1 MDNETILKLVNAG
14 FTKEE
19 ITKMDAGTENKPE
32 ENKPAGDGAGEDV
45 SKGNADAG
53 AEQSA
58 AGSEHESEITNT
70 IKALTETVAGLSAT
84 VKAMQDANIKGAS
97 TPSANTGDEL
107 KNTID
112 SFIKT
117 L

>member
-14 FTKEE
+14 YTKEE
-19 ITKMDAGTENKPE
+19 IAKMDAGAETKT
-32 ENKPAGDGAGEDV
+32 AGD
-45 SKGNADAG
+45 NAG
-53 AEQSA
+53 AELPKGNED
-58 AGSEHESEITNT
+58 AGEEQGASSTEHESEITST

-84 VKAMQDANIKGAS
+84 VKAMQDANVKGAS
-97 TPSANTGDEL
+97 TPSANGGDEL

>member
-1 MDNETILKLVNAG
+1 MDNETIIKLVNAG

-19 ITKMDAGTENKPE
+19 IAKMDAGAPDES
-32 ENKPAGDGAGEDV
+32 AGDSAGENLP
-45 SKGNADAG
+45 KGNEDAG
-53 AEQSA
+53 EKQGAPSA
-58 AGSEHESEITNT
+58 EHESEIDKT
-70 IKALTETVAGLSAT
+70 IKALTDTVAGLTAT

-97 TPSANTGDEL
+97 TDKPTGTDAL
-107 KNTID
+107 KDTID